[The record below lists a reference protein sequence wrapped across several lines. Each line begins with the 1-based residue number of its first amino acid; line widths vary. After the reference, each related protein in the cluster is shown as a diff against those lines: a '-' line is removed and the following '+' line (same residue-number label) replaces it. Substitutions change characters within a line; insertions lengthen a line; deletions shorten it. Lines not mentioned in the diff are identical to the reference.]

1 MNDPNLNTLLK
12 WSVENSKVSEGA
24 EPPKT
29 QLNAEALAALFGGN
43 MKSDAQMMKDNMEV
57 IKREECDLED
67 RITAFDNFEQL
78 IENLDNANNLESLNL
93 WIPLIAQLES
103 KEAEMRRY
111 AAWCIGTAVQ
121 NNIKTQEKVSALVST
136 AHVQQLTVYS
146 SWCLAPSPPSFAW
159 RQGATRQKSRRRP
172 LQRSRLRSGTSSLH
186 LTTQWHTYRTNT
198 SHRRRL
204 MRTIWTRSIF

>member
-12 WSVENSKVSEGA
+12 WGVENSKAAEGT
-24 EPPKT
+24 EPKT
-29 QLNAEALAALFGGN
+29 QLNAEALAALFGGGN

-103 KEAEMRRY
+103 KEAELRRY

-121 NNIKTQEKVSALVST
+121 NNIKTQEKFLVLGAIPTLVRMATGSDETKVKKKAITALSSAVRNFQPALDDAMT
-136 AHVQQLTVYS
+136 HVPAEYK
-146 SWCLAPSPPSFAW
+146 PS
-159 RQGATRQKSRRRP
+159 GP
-172 LQRSRLRSGTSSLH
+172 LDANDMDSVDLLINKLRASL
-186 LTTQWHTYRTNT
+186 
-198 SHRRRL
+198 
-204 MRTIWTRSIF
+204 